1 MNAGT
6 GHRPRERNRAWGTS
20 RDLAMGVRFAFAGGR
35 EGWFRAAMTA
45 VGVGLGVALL
55 LLTTAIPNA
64 LAVRHERDVAR
75 ADYTYVFGHPLKAGE
90 KTFVIADIDTPY
102 RGDDIRGRMVQRE
115 GAKAPVPPGLTTYPA
130 PGEMAVSP
138 ALKRLL
144 DSPDGALLRAR
155 LPYRITATIA
165 ESGLTGSQELAYY
178 AGSADLADHIHP
190 PDVARIDHFGSPRS
204 PDAESDPVL
213 MLLVLVVFVV
223 LLMPVAVF
231 VAAAVRFGGE
241 RRDRRLAALRLVG
254 ADGRMVRRIA
264 AGEAMAGALLGL
276 VLGGG
281 FFLIG
286 RQLMGS
292 VEAFGISV
300 FPSYLNPSPALALL
314 VAVLVPAAA
323 VLVTM
328 FTLRGVVIEPLGVVR
343 TAKPAR
349 RRLWWR
355 LLLPVAGLAALYPM
369 VGQGRNGGGFNQ
381 YLVTGG
387 VLLLLVGITAL
398 LPWVVERVVG
408 RLGQGAVAWQLAVRR
423 LQLSSGTAAR
433 MVNGIAVA
441 VAGAIA
447 LQMVFAGVEA
457 DYTKPTGNDL
467 DRAQMSVQVPNG
479 VPVSKVARAM
489 TATKGVRKVVSI
501 ADGEAGDRAE
511 DPQRTATV
519 SVGDCASLR
528 EIAALPSCHDGD
540 AFVVKGSDSDS
551 ETTKLLTAGKK
562 HGRTLYLDPAY
573 SGDDD
578 GPASRWTVPAKL
590 KQAQSREDPT
600 GYKRGGF
607 LLTPGALPAGAS
619 TAVQGVV
626 YLSIDSAV
634 PDVHEY
640 VINTA
645 VRIDPLMLAG
655 TLTARELNSK
665 FASIRTG
672 LLVGAAAVLALI
684 GASLLVGQLEQLRER
699 KKLLSVLVA
708 FGTRRRTLSLSVLWQ
723 TAIPIG
729 LGLLLAGVVGLALG
743 SVLLKMVGSTVR
755 VDWLGVLAMTGFGA
769 AVVLAVTL
777 LSLPPLLRL
786 MRPDGLRTE

>member
-1 MNAGT
+1 MNV
-6 GHRPRERNRAWGTS
+6 RQWS
-20 RDLAMGVRFAFAGGR
+20 RDLAMGVRFAFGGGR

-64 LAVRHERDVAR
+64 LAVRHQRDVAR
-75 ADYTYVFGHPLKAGE
+75 ADYTYVFGHPMKAGE
-90 KTFVIADIDTPY
+90 KTFVIADIETPY
-102 RGDDIRGRMVQRE
+102 RGSDIRGRMIQRE
-115 GAKAPVPPGLTTYPA
+115 GAKAPVPPGLTAYPA

-155 LPYRITATIA
+155 LPYRVTATIA

-178 AGSADLADHIHP
+178 AGSDDLAAHIHP

-213 MLLVLVVFVV
+213 TLLVLLVFVV

-254 ADGRMVRRIA
+254 SDGRMVRRIA
-264 AGEAMAGALLGL
+264 GGEAMAGALLGL
-276 VLGGG
+276 VLGAG
-281 FFLIG
+281 FFLVG
-286 RQLMGS
+286 RHLAGN
-292 VEAFGISV
+292 VDVFGTSV
-300 FPSYLNPSPALALL
+300 FPSYLNPSPVLALL
-314 VAVLVPAAA
+314 VAVAVPAAA
-323 VLVTM
+323 VLVTL
-328 FTLRGVVIEPLGVVR
+328 FALRGVVIEPLGVVR

-369 VGQGRNGGGFNQ
+369 IGQGRGDGDFNQ

-398 LPWVVERVVG
+398 LPWVVETVVG

-457 DYTKPTGNDL
+457 DYTKQTGNDL
-467 DRAQMSVQVPNG
+467 TRAQMSVQVPDG
-479 VPVSKVARAM
+479 VQVPEVARAM
-489 TATKGVRKVVSI
+489 AATKGVRKVVSI
-501 ADGEAGDRAE
+501 ADGEVGDRKK
-511 DPQRTATV
+511 DPNQTAQV
-519 SVGDCASLR
+519 SVGSCASLR
-528 EIAALPSCHDGD
+528 EVATLPSCHDGD
-540 AFVVKGSDSDS
+540 AFAVKGSDSDS
-551 ETTKLLTAGKK
+551 ETAKLLAAGAKQ
-562 HGRTLYLDPAY
+562 GRTLYLDPSY
-573 SGDDD
+573 SGDDE
-578 GPASRWTVPAKL
+578 GSPSRWTVPAGL
-590 KQAQSREDPT
+590 KQATTRQDPT
-600 GYKRGGF
+600 GYDRGGL

-634 PDVHEY
+634 RDVHEY

-645 VRIDPLMLAG
+645 VRIDPLMHAE
-655 TLTARELNSK
+655 TLTSVERDGQFN
-665 FASIRTG
+665 SIRNG

-699 KKLLSVLVA
+699 KKLLAALVA

-723 TAIPIG
+723 TAIPVG
-729 LGLLLAGVVGLALG
+729 LGLLLAGVVGLTLG
-743 SVLLKMVGSTVR
+743 TVLLKMVGSTVR
-755 VDWLGVLAMTGFGA
+755 VDWPGVLAMTGFGA

-786 MRPDGLRTE
+786 MRPEGLRTE

>member
-1 MNAGT
+1 MNVRQWA
-6 GHRPRERNRAWGTS
+6 
-20 RDLAMGVRFAFAGGR
+20 RDLAMGVRFAFGGGR

-55 LLTTAIPNA
+55 LLTTAVPNA
-64 LAVRHERDVAR
+64 LAVRHQRDVAR
-75 ADYTYVFGHPLKAGE
+75 ADYTYVFGQPKKAGE

-102 RGDDIRGRMVQRE
+102 RGSDIRGRMIQRE
-115 GAKAPVPPGLTTYPA
+115 GAKAPVPPGLTGYPA

-178 AGSADLADHIHP
+178 AGSADLAAHIHP

-204 PDAESDPVL
+204 PDEASDPVL
-213 MLLVLVVFVV
+213 TLLVLLVFVV

-254 ADGRMVRRIA
+254 SDGRMVRRIA

-276 VLGGG
+276 VLGAG
-281 FFLIG
+281 FFLVG
-286 RQLMGS
+286 RQLAGN
-292 VEAFGISV
+292 VDVFGTSV
-300 FPSYLNPSPALALL
+300 FPSYLNPSPVLALL
-314 VAVLVPAAA
+314 VAVAVPAAA
-323 VLVTM
+323 VLVTL
-328 FTLRGVVIEPLGVVR
+328 FALRGVVIEPLGVVR

-369 VGQGRNGGGFNQ
+369 IGQGRGDGDFNQ

-398 LPWVVERVVG
+398 LPWVVETVVG
-408 RLGQGAVAWQLAVRR
+408 RLGRGAVAWQLAVRR

-447 LQMVFAGVEA
+447 LQMVFSGVEA
-457 DYTKPTGNDL
+457 DYTKATANDL
-467 DRAQMSVQVPNG
+467 NRAQMSVQVPNG
-479 VPVSKVARAM
+479 VPVPQVARAM
-489 TATKGVRKVVSI
+489 AATKGVRKVVSI
-501 ADGEAGDRAE
+501 ADGQVGDLKK
-511 DPQRTATV
+511 DPSQTAQV
-519 SVGDCASLR
+519 SVGSCASLR
-528 EIAALPSCHDGD
+528 EVATLPSCHDGD
-540 AFVVKGSDSDS
+540 AFVLKGSDSDS
-551 ETTKLLTAGKK
+551 ETAKLLAAGEK
-562 HGRTLYLDPAY
+562 HGRTLYLNPSY
-573 SGDDD
+573 SD
-578 GPASRWTVPAKL
+578 GSEGSTSRWEVPAGL
-590 KQAQSREDPT
+590 KQARTREDPT
-600 GYKRGGF
+600 GYERGG
-607 LLTPGALPAGAS
+607 LLITPGALPAGAD

-626 YLSIDSAV
+626 YLSVDSGV
-634 PDVHEY
+634 RDVNEY

-645 VRIDPLMLAG
+645 VRIDPLMHADA
-655 TLTARELNSK
+655 LTRFERSGQ
-665 FASIRTG
+665 FDSIRTG
-672 LLVGAAAVLALI
+672 LFVGAAAVLALI

-699 KKLLSVLVA
+699 KKLLSALVA

-723 TAIPIG
+723 TAIPVG
-729 LGLLLAGVVGLALG
+729 LGLVLAGVVGLTLG
-743 SVLLKMVGSTVR
+743 TVLLKMVGSTVR
-755 VDWLGVLAMTGFGA
+755 VDWPGVLAMTGFGA
-769 AVVLAVTL
+769 VVVLAVTL

>member
-1 MNAGT
+1 MNV
-6 GHRPRERNRAWGTS
+6 RQWS
-20 RDLAMGVRFAFAGGR
+20 RDLAMGVRFAFGGGR
-35 EGWFRAAMTA
+35 EGWFRATLTA

-55 LLTTAIPNA
+55 LLTTALPSA
-64 LAVRHERDVAR
+64 LAVRHQRDVAR

-102 RGDDIRGRMVQRE
+102 RGADIRGRMVQRE
-115 GAKAPVPPGLTTYPA
+115 GAKAPVPPGLTAYPA

-178 AGSADLADHIHP
+178 AGSDDLAAHVDP
-190 PDVARIDHFGSPRS
+190 PNVARIDHFGSPRS

-213 MLLVLVVFVV
+213 TLLVLVVFVV

-254 ADGRMVRRIA
+254 SDGRMVRRIA

-276 VLGGG
+276 VFGVG
-281 FFLIG
+281 FFLVG
-286 RQLMGS
+286 RQFAGTTE
-292 VEAFGISV
+292 VFGISV
-300 FPSYLNPSPALALL
+300 FPSYLNPSPLLAVL
-314 VAVLVPAAA
+314 VAVAVPAAA
-323 VLVTM
+323 VLVTL
-328 FTLRGVVIEPLGVVR
+328 FALRGVVIEPLGVVR
-343 TAKPAR
+343 TAKPRR

-369 VGQGRNGGGFNQ
+369 IGQGRGGGDFNQ

-387 VLLLLVGITAL
+387 VLLLLVGVTAL
-398 LPWVVERVVG
+398 LPWVVESVVA
-408 RLGQGAVAWQLAVRR
+408 RLGRGAVAWQLAVRR

-457 DYTKPTGNDL
+457 DYTKQTHNDL
-467 DRAQMSVQVPNG
+467 TRAQMSVQVPNG
-479 VPVSKVARAM
+479 VPVPEVARAM
-489 TATKGVRKVVSI
+489 TGTKGVLKVVSI
-501 ADGEAGDRAE
+501 ADG
-511 DPQRTATV
+511 Q
-519 SVGDCASLR
+519 VGDLKKDPTQTAEVSMGSCASLR
-528 EIAALPSCHDGD
+528 EVAVLPSCHDGD
-540 AFVVKGSDSDS
+540 AFVVKGSDTGS
-551 ETTKLLTAGKK
+551 ETTKLLTTVEK
-562 HGRTLYLDPAY
+562 HGRTLYLDPSY
-573 SGDDD
+573 TGDDQ
-578 GPASRWTVPAKL
+578 GAASRWKVPAGL
-590 KQAQSREDPT
+590 KQAQTREDPT

-607 LLTPGALPAGAS
+607 LLTPGALPDGAS

-626 YLSIDSAV
+626 YLSIDSGVRDAS
-634 PDVHEY
+634 EN

-645 VRIDPLMLAG
+645 VRIDPLMHAE
-655 TLTARELNSK
+655 TLTSIERDGQFE
-665 FASIRTG
+665 SIRTG
-672 LLVGAAAVLALI
+672 LFAGAAAVLALI

-699 KKLLSVLVA
+699 KKLLSALVA

-723 TAIPIG
+723 TAIPVG
-729 LGLLLAGVVGLALG
+729 LGLLLAGVVGLTLG
-743 SVLLKMVGSTVR
+743 TVLLKMVGSTVR
-755 VDWLGVLAMTGFGA
+755 VDWPGVLAMTGFGA
-769 AVVLAVTL
+769 AVVLAVTV